1 MLAAAASAADAAA
14 FVQVTG
20 RSSSCS
26 SKTTFG
32 SGSSSK
38 QSVGQQQQEGLMLPP
53 AVLAAAA
60 ATRARMTDAW
70 EQATS
75 AGIAASTT
83 VAAAA
88 ADHSMFAF
96 GSSDP
101 GSSRGSRQQQGQ
113 QGHGVAVSTSTPAMP
128 ALCPSSPSSAAAI
141 AAEGVISSTAATHIT
156 IECKHLN
163 LLGDNPL
170 LVKAA
175 LARAAAAITSHP
187 RTISTA
193 NQAVAAAGSEPP
205 EAAVD
210 EIETA
215 LRTAALK
222 SVKQLQ
228 PGNSHYWRGP
238 ATWKYMDQHPI
249 CMTSSA
255 SSTAAAAAEVA
266 ATAANPQA
274 AADAALAAAHAAG
287 RGCRISDLH
296 AAWLM
301 QRLEAGVLRVT
312 LQRPAVNMAVLEQAL
327 ADYEVDPIP
336 GQWGG
341 G

>member
-1 MLAAAASAADAAA
+1 VAPAAAA
-14 FVQVTG
+14 V
-20 RSSSCS
+20 
-26 SKTTFG
+26 
-32 SGSSSK
+32 
-38 QSVGQQQQEGLMLPP
+38 
-53 AVLAAAA
+53 
-60 ATRARMTDAW
+60 
-70 EQATS
+70 
-75 AGIAASTT
+75 
-83 VAAAA
+83 
-88 ADHSMFAF
+88 FAF
-96 GSSDP
+96 GSNSGP
-101 GSSRGSRQQQGQ
+101 SSSASRHQQQLQAKQGQ
-113 QGHGVAVSTSTPAMP
+113 EEAVSTATPAP
-128 ALCPSSPSSAAAI
+128 VLCPPSLPSEAAAI
-141 AAEGVISSTAATHIT
+141 AAVGVTSSTAATHVT
-156 IECKHLN
+156 IECEHLN

-175 LARAAAAITSHP
+175 VARAAAAITSHP

-193 NQAVAAAGSEPP
+193 DQAVAAAGSEPP
-205 EAAVD
+205 GSAVD

-238 ATWKYMDQHPI
+238 ATWKYMGQHPI

-296 AAWLM
+296 AAWLI

-327 ADYEVDPIP
+327 ADYRVEPIP
-336 GQWGG
+336 GGQQGWVLGAREVQECILG
-341 G
+341 LTMLKEG